1 LRRFFNK
8 QNKKSFSK
16 NSKLASLILKE
27 TMMGHEGLIKLDKN
41 YFKEHI
47 DELIEEYIQ
56 SIPYLTIDDSARTQL
71 ELDKVNREKSEL
83 EKSDVAIKQL
93 EKKLAKAEHKWDHF
107 IDSLMEKWE
116 KTDE

>member
-1 LRRFFNK
+1 
-8 QNKKSFSK
+8 
-16 NSKLASLILKE
+16 
-27 TMMGHEGLIKLDKN
+27 MMGHEGLIKLDKN

-83 EKSDVAIKQL
+83 EKKNEENQL
-93 EKKLAKAEHKWDHF
+93 VKNEVFRQGRVIENLSNELEELKKNK
-107 IDSLMEKWE
+107 
-116 KTDE
+116 KTS